1 MNSHIVE
8 KTMHSIKNI
17 DRLTDLAAIDVY
29 NTTHDTINKYE
40 IMKEHA
46 TEEYTNESF
55 YQESVLAGV
64 LIGAGVL
71 GVAVSAFFIIKKIIE
86 SKDSADS
93 SVKSADGKMVA
104 AQVDLTDPKS
114 TEKYLSDLSDR
125 LKKLTETKSIK
136 VAKSINKEE
145 FESAE
150 KQIKDWSDKLQNI
163 IDNKHEA
170 AAIEKIID
178 EISISSVD
186 ASKIFVDKEMDAD
199 VATFAEALG
208 LKSISSF
215 AALLTQLKK
224 QIDDVEKM
232 VNNKKDKEAENA
244 VEISQDHLTKLK
256 NQNNAAAKLIAA
268 LKAKSKET
276 LAETDKVVLG
286 AINAETEA
294 KKKTEEPAENSG
306 GTPAAENKTDTSTGE
321 NKTDKQSAADAG
333 SGAGGSDNTGKKL
346 STSENVMGPGGQT
359 ERMKQASEAKQAAEA
374 QNKKDVLYL
383 NPKEDTQKDETVT
396 PVIPAAAEKKANE
409 KTLEDVTN
417 MLKSGQS
424 EEDVRNALTKNN
436 YKTEQIDAFLTE
448 ANNRIVNERKSELLN
463 QTLGGTKPAVLDGEV
478 LPPETEAKP
487 FKFPKKGDDT
497 FNNNRQEQG
506 IDKVVENI
514 RRLVPADSEEGSW
527 DKIVP
532 TLKTYGFTDDEIN
545 DYAVRNNIIP
555 SKSQD
560 TPAPAPTDQNT
571 GENTQKTTPEQSSEN
586 QQQTQPQQT
595 VNQNS
600 NGINIKDVDNIIR
613 QASYDGISKDI
624 SESIC
629 KNVIDDIGSNTP
641 FDVVNRV
648 KDEAIKLKT
657 DQKLYFTDAAKR
669 ILRVYANAIA
679 DIEPQTDA
687 VKKYAEDVKQ
697 ASEMDLS
704 LIEPPVT
711 KQGSLEPPNEYVNKV
726 STLLKQI
733 PGAIP
738 NKAKELA
745 ESEYADSYI
754 NRSLSKSCST
764 GLCARISS
772 VSCLDFLFPSC
783 VLSNSVRSVSVFFQ
797 QSLYN

>member
-71 GVAVSAFFIIKKIIE
+71 GVAISAFFIIKKIID

-136 VAKSINKEE
+136 VTKSINKDA
-145 FESAE
+145 FEAAE
-150 KQIKDWSDKLQNI
+150 KQINDWSVKLQDI

-178 EISISSVD
+178 EITISNVD
-186 ASKIFVDKEMDAD
+186 VSKIFVDKEMDAS
-199 VATFAEALG
+199 VADLAEILG

-215 AALLTQLKK
+215 AALLTSLKK

-256 NQNNAAAKLIAA
+256 NQNNAAAKLIAT

-276 LAETDKVVLG
+276 LGETDKAVLG

-294 KKKTEEPAENSG
+294 KKKTEETNPTGNPASAG
-306 GTPAAENKTDTSTGE
+306 ATENKTEKATDE
-321 NKTDKQSAADAG
+321 NKTGDQSAADTE
-333 SGAGGSDNTGKKL
+333 SEAGGSDNTGKKS

-374 QNKKDVLYL
+374 EVQNKKDVLYL
-383 NPKEDTQKDETVT
+383 NPKGDSQKDETRT
-396 PVIPAAAEKKANE
+396 PIIPAAAEKKANE
-409 KTLEDVTN
+409 KTLEDVMN
-417 MLKSGQS
+417 MLKSGKS
-424 EEDVRNALTKNN
+424 EEDVRNALAKNN

-463 QTLGGTKPAVLDGEV
+463 QTLGGTKPKVLDGEV

-487 FKFPKKGDDT
+487 FKFPKAEEST
-497 FNNNRQEQG
+497 FSNNRREQG

-514 RRLVPADSEEGSW
+514 RQLIPADSEEGSW

-545 DYAVRNNIIP
+545 DYAAKNNIIP
-555 SKSQD
+555 TEPEKKEETTQTSNALNDENILNEFLKKW
-560 TPAPAPTDQNT
+560 PTMTKEKAIATLKRLEENPDRVLD
-571 GENTQKTTPEQSSEN
+571 GE
-586 QQQTQPQQT
+586 
-595 VNQNS
+595 
-600 NGINIKDVDNIIR
+600 IIKIIR
-613 QASYDGISKDI
+613 DYY
-624 SESIC
+624 
-629 KNVIDDIGSNTP
+629 KNYTY
-641 FDVVNRV
+641 
-648 KDEAIKLKT
+648 T
-657 DQKLYFTDAAKR
+657 
-669 ILRVYANAIA
+669 
-679 DIEPQTDA
+679 
-687 VKKYAEDVKQ
+687 KY
-697 ASEMDLS
+697 
-704 LIEPPVT
+704 
-711 KQGSLEPPNEYVNKV
+711 Y
-726 STLLKQI
+726 
-733 PGAIP
+733 
-738 NKAKELA
+738 
-745 ESEYADSYI
+745 Y
-754 NRSLSKSCST
+754 
-764 GLCARISS
+764 
-772 VSCLDFLFPSC
+772 
-783 VLSNSVRSVSVFFQ
+783 
-797 QSLYN
+797 